1 MKMIV
6 GTGVYADFPTIN
18 GNIYT
23 KGLIEK
29 VINNEQFRQLLAD
42 GKVVGGVM
50 DPASCKPMDDIITHR
65 VLDVALYNDEIVVEI
80 DVINPEPLKQL
91 KHIQAAIV
99 LSSPQARR
107 NGQTYTEEDDFHQVK
122 AVHLRE
128 SNVFKE
134 PK

>member
-29 VINNEQFRQLLAD
+29 VIADEQFRQHLAD
-42 GKVVGGVM
+42 GKILGGIM
-50 DPASCKPMDDIITHR
+50 DPASCKPMNDVITHR
-65 VLDVALYNDEIVVEI
+65 VLDVALYNDEIIVEI
-80 DVINPEPLKQL
+80 DVINPEPLKLL
-91 KHIQAAIV
+91 KHPQAAIV
-99 LSSPQARR
+99 LASPQARR
-107 NGQTYTEEDDFHQVK
+107 NGQTYTEEDEFHQVK

-128 SNVFKE
+128 SAAYKE
-134 PK
+134 MQ